1 MDEVQVFMWFCK
13 ENKLNSLIR
22 ELYYK
27 INPCHHRL
35 SDGSL
40 IVRETM
46 TFKEYISN
54 AIHRE
59 GFVELINRITYD
71 YYRSRGFND
80 YRALMKRLSISHIR
94 QKWAYFVEHNI
105 FICDECVKIG
115 DSLNVTLLTRSEDV
129 KIEVSSIDIPNC
141 RVLAKDYVNGYFSRS
156 IHFNYIFKT
165 RDDGTYDVKYYI
177 KKKGKLYYGQDKH

>member
-35 SDGSL
+35 SSGTS
-40 IVRETM
+40 IVKKAM

-54 AIHRE
+54 TIHRN
-59 GFVELINRITYD
+59 GFIELINRITYD
-71 YYRSRGFND
+71 YYCSRGLND
-80 YRALMKRLSISHIR
+80 YEALMKRFGISRIR

-115 DSLNVTLLTRSEDV
+115 DSLNVTCISPSRDL

-141 RVLAKDYVNGYFSRS
+141 RVLAKDYVDGCYFRS
-156 IHFNYIFKT
+156 VHFSYVFKT